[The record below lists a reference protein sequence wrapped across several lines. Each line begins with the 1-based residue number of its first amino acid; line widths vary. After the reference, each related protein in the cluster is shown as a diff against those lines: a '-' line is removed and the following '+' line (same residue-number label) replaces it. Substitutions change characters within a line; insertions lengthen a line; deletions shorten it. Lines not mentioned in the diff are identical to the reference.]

1 MDPNLPKAQS
11 QSTGLIVPT
20 NILFIIMKLSGA
32 VDWSWWHVM
41 SPCLLVSALYI
52 IAFIINATTSWFV
65 GFQLPVVGYMYI
77 KKMSPDDAKAYVNEI
92 LKKHKGDKDDTTKS

>member
-11 QSTGLIVPT
+11 QSTGLIIPT
-20 NILFIIMKLSGA
+20 NMLFIIMKLSGV

-65 GFQLPVVGYMYI
+65 GFQLPVVGVVFI
-77 KKMSPDDAKAYVNEI
+77 KKMSKEDMKGYVEKL
-92 LKKHKGDKDDTTKS
+92 LKKHNEDKDDTTKS